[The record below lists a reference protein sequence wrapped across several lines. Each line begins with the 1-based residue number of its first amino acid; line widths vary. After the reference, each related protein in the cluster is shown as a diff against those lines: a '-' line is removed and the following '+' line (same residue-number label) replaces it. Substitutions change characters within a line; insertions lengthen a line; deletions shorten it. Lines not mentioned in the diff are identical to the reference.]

1 MDSQPSEVSEEGG
14 GVIEDLD
21 DGPVRGASQP
31 DPGVQQLVE
40 PPQQQIGPLPHP
52 KEGVNVAPAV
62 VPPREIPAEQPSVV
76 AAAAPA
82 PLPTGPRVTVPVGWK
97 RIVLLDSVIYYR

>member
-14 GVIEDLD
+14 DREES
-21 DGPVRGASQP
+21 DGSLRDASQP
-31 DPGVQQLVE
+31 DPGVQQE
-40 PPQQQIGPLPHP
+40 AEPQQQVGPSPHP
-52 KEGVNVAPAV
+52 KEGVNVVPAV
-62 VPPREIPAEQPSVV
+62 AGREPPAEPPAVV
-76 AAAAPA
+76 AAAVPT